1 MIVLLYTVHVLI
13 CFFLI
18 AVVLLQQGK
27 GADLSV
33 FGGGA
38 TQTAFGARGAATV
51 LHKMTVISFVLFIV
65 TTLGI
70 GIVQSKKG
78 ASDIFEGLDE
88 EAAAAAATAGEDAV
102 EEPAADEASEAPA
115 EEPQGAFAMDT
126 DASESATDGE
136 PATSDESA
144 EDSAESPGDESTEAG
159 DSDTADE
166 AGSETPSED
175 TDG

>member
-1 MIVLLYTVHVLI
+1 MIVLLYTIHVLI

-51 LHKMTVISFVLFIV
+51 LHKMTVISFVLFIL

-70 GIVQSKKG
+70 GVYQSKQSTSG
-78 ASDIFEGLDE
+78 IFEGLDE
-88 EAAAAAATAGEDAV
+88 EAAATA
-102 EEPAADEASEAPA
+102 PAASDEASEAADDGGEEPA
-115 EEPQGAFAMDT
+115 EEPEGAFAVDT
-126 DASESATDGE
+126 DEAATEGGDAEPTADDTSGDADGGTGDGE
-136 PATSDESA
+136 D
-144 EDSAESPGDESTEAG
+144 AES
-159 DSDTADE
+159 DS
-166 AGSETPSED
+166 
-175 TDG
+175 